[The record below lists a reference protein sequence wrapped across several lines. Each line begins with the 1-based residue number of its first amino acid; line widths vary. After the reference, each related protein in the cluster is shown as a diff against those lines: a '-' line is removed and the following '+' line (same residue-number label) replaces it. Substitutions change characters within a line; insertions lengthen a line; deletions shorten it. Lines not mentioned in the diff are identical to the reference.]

1 MSQFKPSR
9 AFTRKLC
16 KRELR
21 ISPKKTEKAQNGDN
35 PDKIE
40 NGDKIKKKLKFPNSP
55 EKPRKSKVQSAG
67 IDQIVEHQNRM

>member
-1 MSQFKPSR
+1 MSQQFKPSR

-21 ISPKKTEKAQNGDN
+21 ISPKKTEKAAENGDK

-55 EKPRKSKVQSAG
+55 EKPRKSKV
-67 IDQIVEHQNRM
+67 